1 MPLHLQAAR
10 MARSSMHQA
19 ADLAARQQQ
28 AVAAAAAAHLA
39 PKETQ
44 EWAEAGWWKC
54 EGQQAPAALISRE
67 QEPQTL
73 GAR

>member
-1 MPLHLQAAR
+1 MHLQAAR
-10 MARSSMHQA
+10 MARSMNMA

-28 AVAAAAAAHLA
+28 ALAAAAAAHLA

-54 EGQQAPAALISRE
+54 EGQQAPAALIPRK
-67 QEPQTL
+67 
-73 GAR
+73 